1 MIALIDYGMGN
12 LYSVKRALEKL
23 GFQTE
28 ITNDL
33 IILKQASKII
43 LPGVGHFGKAMDE
56 LNRRDLILPLNDLVK
71 DQNIPVLGI
80 CLGMQLMTS
89 GSEEGSC
96 EGLNWFSCK
105 TERLK
110 ATDKTRFKVPH
121 IGWNTI
127 DFQEGNTLLN
137 NIPMGSE
144 MYFVHSYGVI
154 QALEEETLTTTCYET
169 TFVSGLKKEH
179 IFGVQFHPEKS
190 HDLGQKML
198 YNFASI

>member
-12 LYSVKRALEKL
+12 LFSVKRKLEKL
-23 GFQTE
+23 GFRTE
-28 ITNDL
+28 ITNERFL
-33 IILKQASKII
+33 LQQASKII

-56 LNRRDLILPLNDLVK
+56 LKRRDLVSPLTDLVK
-71 DQNIPVLGI
+71 DQKVPVLGI

-110 ATDKTRFKVPH
+110 TTDKIRFKVPH

-127 DFQEGNTLLN
+127 EFQEGNALLD
-137 NIPMGSE
+137 NIPTGSE
-144 MYFVHSYGVI
+144 MYFVHSYGVL
-154 QALEEETLTTTCYET
+154 QALQEDTLTTTRYET
-169 TFVSGLKKEH
+169 SFVSGLKKDL

-190 HDLGQKML
+190 HDLGPKML
-198 YNFASI
+198 YNFATL

>member
-12 LYSVKRALEKL
+12 LFSVKRKLEKL
-23 GFQTE
+23 GFRTE
-28 ITNDL
+28 ITNERFL
-33 IILKQASKII
+33 LQQASKII

-56 LNRRDLILPLNDLVK
+56 LKRRDLVSPLNDLVK
-71 DQNIPVLGI
+71 DQKVPVLGI

-110 ATDKTRFKVPH
+110 TTDMTRFKVPH
-121 IGWNTI
+121 IGWNSI
-127 DFQEGNTLLN
+127 DFQQGNILLD
-137 NIPMGSE
+137 NIPAGSE
-144 MYFVHSYGVI
+144 MYFVHSYGVL
-154 QALEEETLTTTCYET
+154 QAMQEDTLTTTCYET
-169 TFVSGLKKEH
+169 SFVSGLKKDR

-198 YNFASI
+198 YNFATL